1 MADRIQIRRDTASN
15 WTSANSV
22 LAQGE
27 LGVETDTN
35 KMKIGDG
42 STAWS
47 SLGYLIDTG
56 GYAAYADTTANFTGA
71 LQKSGVP
78 VAADANLNS
87 FISAVDLPTADGS
100 QDQVLTTD
108 GSGTLQFADAAGGV
122 TFDNWSGG
130 TVYDVPLQTSADISA
145 NRTVSSPSYMQLW
158 RVGSSTTANHTVGN
172 TFTFISGNHDGSTA
186 TQSSFAACG
195 FVVTPSTKTISITT
209 PTEIWSNTSGY
220 GISTWA
226 GIGAE
231 GGGELVCH
239 GNIAWPGQTTY
250 KFGYAVYRQSDA
262 DGSNVNNTMGG
273 FTGDSHI
280 ENEPRTSLPYNAAG
294 ATRAFVHGYN
304 QNYNSWAAYRTY
316 SGAGHG
322 GGNGSVGSVT
332 TCPNT
337 NTSTCQTV
345 HMMTH
350 PLITNAGLFPNSGG
364 FNLPCHI
371 MCYGVSGGYSRIAI
385 DAGNNVGSEVTTG
398 FSRSQYS
405 NQCAFLV
412 KDPNSSNLKLFNYDY
427 YGQICEWTSTTQ
439 TYDRGS
445 IGNVPFAL
453 HMNKYMIIPT
463 GNLNEYL
470 TLNGATNY
478 PYYAPFLMFKFT
490 INYSDGKFTNIK
502 VYDASKNTDMMT
514 YSTSYF
520 QAKALYG
527 DSSDPSSAPTHI
539 LLGGLKTGSV
549 ASVQIFEY
557 PADSLFTAL

>member
-1 MADRIQIRRDTASN
+1 
-15 WTSANSV
+15 
-22 LAQGE
+22 
-27 LGVETDTN
+27 
-35 KMKIGDG
+35 
-42 STAWS
+42 
-47 SLGYLIDTG
+47 
-56 GYAAYADTTANFTGA
+56 
-71 LQKSGVP
+71 
-78 VAADANLNS
+78 
-87 FISAVDLPTADGS
+87 
-100 QDQVLTTD
+100 
-108 GSGTLQFADAAGGV
+108 
-122 TFDNWSGG
+122 
-130 TVYDVPLQTSADISA
+130 
-145 NRTVSSPSYMQLW
+145 
-158 RVGSSTTANHTVGN
+158 
-172 TFTFISGNHDGSTA
+172 
-186 TQSSFAACG
+186 
-195 FVVTPSTKTISITT
+195 
-209 PTEIWSNTSGY
+209 
-220 GISTWA
+220 
-226 GIGAE
+226 
-231 GGGELVCH
+231 
-239 GNIAWPGQTTY
+239 
-250 KFGYAVYRQSDA
+250 
-262 DGSNVNNTMGG
+262 
-273 FTGDSHI
+273 
-280 ENEPRTSLPYNAAG
+280 
-294 ATRAFVHGYN
+294 
-304 QNYNSWAAYRTY
+304 
-316 SGAGHG
+316 
-322 GGNGSVGSVT
+322 
-332 TCPNT
+332 
-337 NTSTCQTV
+337 
-345 HMMTH
+345 MMTH

-470 TLNGATNY
+470 TLNSATNY

-557 PADSLFTAL
+557 PADSLFIAL